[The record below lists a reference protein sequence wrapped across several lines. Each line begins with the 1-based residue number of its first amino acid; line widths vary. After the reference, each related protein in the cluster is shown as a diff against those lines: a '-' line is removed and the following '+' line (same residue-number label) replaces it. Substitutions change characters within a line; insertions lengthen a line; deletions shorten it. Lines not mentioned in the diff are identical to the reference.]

1 MPLAWLTTAYG
12 DPSAWAAYDSVPL
25 WLTWA
30 DSGPSRT
37 VASAV
42 FVVPPPTAPRD
53 PPPPRTG
60 GRSRARPRP
69 PPPPSPPGRG
79 PRPAAAWGPC
89 ACAAPDDR
97 ARSGWAP
104 ARPVQARLC
113 LLAPSLAT
121 AADAAWD
128 QVPAGPQR

>member
-53 PPPPRTG
+53 PPP
-60 GRSRARPRP
+60 RPN
-69 PPPPSPPGRG
+69 G
-79 PRPAAAWGPC
+79 P
-89 ACAAPDDR
+89 
-97 ARSGWAP
+97 
-104 ARPVQARLC
+104 
-113 LLAPSLAT
+113 AT
-121 AADAAWD
+121 ATAP
-128 QVPAGPQR
+128 PAPPTSTRTPAPPTSPLRRLPLPATCRPGPK